1 MNVSLDVY
9 LEAIN
14 EPVGRL
20 TGDNGTMEFRYLRDD
35 APISMSLPIRE
46 DAYGD
51 ASARAFFAN
60 LLFENEQRDQI
71 MARYGIDNDDIAGLL
86 FHLGKDC
93 PGAISCVPDGDAPA
107 KRPGD
112 LNADYVPVDDLV
124 ALMVGLERRRLPEG
138 RPDPS
143 PLAGVQGKIAVTA
156 IDGTIMLPV
165 DGAPTTHILK
175 VPRAHERSLVQNEH
189 SLLCIAGKVQDH
201 PVARAEILEAGDMRG
216 LLIERYDRHV
226 ENAKVY
232 RIHQEDF
239 CQALGLHPRLKYE
252 RDGIEGRRFD
262 ALAIGSI
269 LDRTDAPALARRAF
283 FIGTMLNIA
292 LGNTDN
298 HAKNYSL
305 LYDTGSRPT
314 LAPLYDIVPVMMD
327 KGVNHD
333 FSFRIGNAER
343 LEDFRPED
351 LELFAVAIGYRRLPR
366 SITRDMTKVLQAV
379 ADQIDDLQG
388 PGFKGLGDAL
398 SDQMCTMSDNLG
410 LGLGVPVRDL
420 FVRE

>member
-1 MNVSLDVY
+1 MSVSLDVY

-20 TGDNGTMEFRYLRDD
+20 TGDNGTMEFQYLRDD
-35 APISMSLPIRE
+35 VPISMSLPVRE
-46 DAYGD
+46 EAYGD

-60 LLFENEQRDQI
+60 LLFENEQRDQV

-93 PGAISCVPDGDAPA
+93 PGAISCVPEGDAPA

-112 LNADYVPVDDLV
+112 LNTDYVPIGDLV
-124 ALMVGLERRRLPEG
+124 ALMEGLERRRLPEYCA
-138 RPDPS
+138 DPS
-143 PLAGVQGKIAVTA
+143 PLAGVQGKIAVTV
-156 IDGTIMLPV
+156 IDSKIMLPI

-175 VPRAHERSLVQNEH
+175 VPRAHERSLVENEH
-189 SLLCIAGKVQDH
+189 SLLRIAGEVLDH
-201 PVARAEILEAGDMRG
+201 PVARAEILEAGEIRG
-216 LLIERYDRHV
+216 LLIERYDRHI
-226 ENAKVY
+226 ENTKVY

-239 CQALGLHPRLKYE
+239 CQALGLHPQLKYE
-252 RDGIEGRRFD
+252 RNGIKGRRFD
-262 ALAIGSI
+262 AHAIGAI
-269 LDRTDAPALARRAF
+269 LDRTDAPVVARRAF

-305 LYDTGSRPT
+305 LYNAGSRPT

-333 FSFRIGNAER
+333 FSFGIGNANQ
-343 LEDFRPED
+343 LEDLQPGD
-351 LELFAVAIGYRRLPR
+351 MELFAVATGYRRLPK
-366 SITRDMTKVLQAV
+366 SIIRDMAKVLQAA

-398 SDQMCTMSDNLG
+398 SDQMIRMSDNLE
-410 LGLGVPVRDL
+410 LDLEVPVRDL